1 MQVGITG
8 GIGAGKSLICRI
20 FKILGIPVYDADSR
34 AKQLMQESAELRKKI
49 MDTFGAQSY
58 DAQGKLNR
66 PYLAKLV
73 FSDGQKVQELNAL
86 VHPEVGKDFSFWA
99 DSKEHKF
106 PYIIKEAALLIE
118 SGSYKQL
125 DFLVAVLAPEDL
137 RIERTLKRD
146 PHRDRYQIKS
156 IISKQIGD
164 DQRIKIAD
172 AVLYNDEKKPLI
184 QQILALHQSLVQ

>member
-34 AKQLMQESAELRKKI
+34 AKQLMQESAELRQKI
-49 MDTFGAQSY
+49 IDTFGTQSY
-58 DAQGKLNR
+58 DAKGKLNR

-86 VHPEVGKDFSFWA
+86 VHPEVAKDFSLWA
-99 DSKEHKF
+99 DSREHKF

-146 PHRDRYQIKS
+146 PYRDRYQIKS
-156 IISKQIGD
+156 IISKQIDD

-172 AVLYNDEKKPLI
+172 AVLYNDEQQPLI
-184 QQILALHQSLVQ
+184 QQILGLHQRLVQ

>member
-1 MQVGITG
+1 MKVGITG
-8 GIGAGKSLICRI
+8 GIGAGKSLICSI
-20 FKILGIPVYDADSR
+20 FKILGIPVYDADAR
-34 AKQLMQESAELRKKI
+34 AKQLMQESAELRQKI
-49 MDTFGAQSY
+49 VDTFGAQSY
-58 DAQGKLNR
+58 DAKGKLNR
-66 PYLAKLV
+66 AYLAKLV

-86 VHPEVGKDFSFWA
+86 VHPEVGKDFSIWA
-99 DSKEHKF
+99 DSREHKF

-146 PHRDRYQIKS
+146 PHRDRDQIRS

-164 DQRIKIAD
+164 DQRIEIAD
-172 AVLYNDEKKPLI
+172 AVLYNDEQQPLI